1 MTEAKSRPLLADFA
15 KGTVIP
21 RVIHQTYAKRD
32 LPDVL
37 QANVTD
43 LKEQNPGWEHILYDD
58 AAVEDFIKNSYSQEI
73 LSAYL
78 RINPLYGAA
87 RADLFR
93 YLVVYKLGGIY
104 LDIKS
109 RFLCPIDQ
117 VIQGD
122 EEFIV
127 SQWSNQ
133 PGEKY
138 EGFGLKPE
146 VKHITGGELQ
156 QWHVIAVPGH
166 PFLRAVLLAIF
177 DGIDKY
183 RPWLHGTGK
192 VGVMRLTG
200 PVIYTLTIAPLI
212 ELYPCRVIRNESV
225 ISLDYS
231 IMPGDTHK
239 KFFTAHYSIS
249 EVSVIRFLGILAM
262 VTSLYQALRSLKR
275 RLRRR

>member
-1 MTEAKSRPLLADFA
+1 MTQAKSSRLLADVA
-15 KGTVIP
+15 RGTVIP
-21 RVIHQTYAKRD
+21 RIIHQTYAKRE
-32 LPDVL
+32 LPDAL
-37 QANVTD
+37 QVNVTD
-43 LKEQNPGWEHILYDD
+43 LKEQNPGWEHRLYDD
-58 AAVEDFIKNSYSQEI
+58 AAIESFILDAYGQDV

-78 RINPLYGAA
+78 RIDPLYGAA

-93 YLVVYKLGGIY
+93 YLVVYKIGGIY

-133 PGEKY
+133 PGAKY

-146 VKHITGGELQ
+146 VRHIAGGELQ
-156 QWHVIAVPGH
+156 QWHVIAAPGH

-177 DGIDKY
+177 DGIEKY

-200 PVIYTLTIAPLI
+200 PLVYTLTIMPLI
-212 ELYPCRVIRNESV
+212 GQYPCRIIENESV
-225 ISLDYS
+225 IGLDYS
-231 IMPGDTHK
+231 ITSGDTHK
-239 KFFTAHYSIS
+239 KFFPAHYSTS
-249 EVSVIRFLGILAM
+249 EVAVIRLSGFLGI
-262 VTSLYQALRSLKR
+262 VSRLYQALRSLRR